1 MAYMLNKED
10 RHAALRIV
18 GIYALVA
25 AVWIF
30 ISDNALRLVAPDIL
44 SFAHLSIVKGFFFII
59 ITAILLYQLIS
70 RHIKQSREME
80 KGLRIG
86 QSMINAAT
94 DAMYVKDVNGRY
106 LLFNSAASRAT
117 GKSAEEVIGNDDT
130 ILLSAED
137 ARMAMKQD
145 RQIIDSGQVQTYEQ
159 YVKIPGSIGKIF
171 LTTKGPIFAENGEVS
186 GLFGVSRDITER
198 KELQTMLLESE
209 ARFHTAFAQAAVGQ
223 AMTDTEGNFIQVN
236 KAYCDITG
244 YTEQELQAMSIESI
258 THPEDFPGC
267 MKHISELL
275 SGKANSFI
283 IEKRYI
289 TKSGDPVWIRNS
301 TAAVRDRLG
310 NISNLIALSEDIT
323 ERKKAEVCL
332 SASEEKYRSIFE
344 ETKDVI
350 FISTPEGRFIDV
362 NPVGLEWLGYSS
374 LEELQKIDIP
384 NDLYVNAQDRIL
396 FQEAVE
402 RQGHVKDFEVQLKK
416 TNGQQI
422 TVRITATVVRDE
434 KGRVVSYRGV
444 MRDVTLEKTL
454 EHQIMQAQKM
464 EAVGQLAGGIAH
476 DFNNILSAI
485 TGYGHLVLMQVQA
498 DSPLRPYVEQILE
511 SSERAAML
519 TQNLL
524 TFSRKQIITPQP
536 GRINEII
543 RNVAPVLTRLIREDI
558 ELKLE
563 LSIEDSTVEVDRLQI
578 EQLMMNLAT
587 NARDAMPNGGILT
600 IGTQKMHMDA
610 TFVEAHGYGKIGTYA
625 VISVEDTGV
634 GLDEKTKARIFEPF
648 FTTKELGKGT
658 GLGLAMAYGVVKQ
671 NSGYIN
677 VYSEVGKGTTF
688 RIYLPEITSTVE
700 QIEDVEIQSP
710 LGGTETILLVEDDQA
725 LRKLAITLLDKYG
738 YTVIGASDSDEA
750 LARFIEY
757 KESID
762 LLITDVVIPKRSGI
776 EVFEEIKKLN
786 PEIKVLFLS
795 GYAKD
800 ITQNKGILNTNVNF
814 LQKPV
819 SPNTFLKKVREILD
833 HRLG

>member
-1 MAYMLNKED
+1 
-10 RHAALRIV
+10 
-18 GIYALVA
+18 
-25 AVWIF
+25 
-30 ISDNALRLVAPDIL
+30 
-44 SFAHLSIVKGFFFII
+44 
-59 ITAILLYQLIS
+59 
-70 RHIKQSREME
+70 
-80 KGLRIG
+80 
-86 QSMINAAT
+86 
-94 DAMYVKDVNGRY
+94 
-106 LLFNSAASRAT
+106 
-117 GKSAEEVIGNDDT
+117 
-130 ILLSAED
+130 
-137 ARMAMKQD
+137 
-145 RQIIDSGQVQTYEQ
+145 
-159 YVKIPGSIGKIF
+159 
-171 LTTKGPIFAENGEVS
+171 
-186 GLFGVSRDITER
+186 
-198 KELQTMLLESE
+198 
-209 ARFHTAFAQAAVGQ
+209 
-223 AMTDTEGNFIQVN
+223 
-236 KAYCDITG
+236 
-244 YTEQELQAMSIESI
+244 
-258 THPEDFPGC
+258 
-267 MKHISELL
+267 
-275 SGKANSFI
+275 
-283 IEKRYI
+283 
-289 TKSGDPVWIRNS
+289 
-301 TAAVRDRLG
+301 
-310 NISNLIALSEDIT
+310 
-323 ERKKAEVCL
+323 
-332 SASEEKYRSIFE
+332 
-344 ETKDVI
+344 
-350 FISTPEGRFIDV
+350 
-362 NPVGLEWLGYSS
+362 
-374 LEELQKIDIP
+374 
-384 NDLYVNAQDRIL
+384 
-396 FQEAVE
+396 VE